1 MNPGSIPGS
10 GRSTGDG
17 IGCPLQYSWASLMA
31 HMVKNL
37 PAMWETW
44 VRALA
49 WEDPLKKGMATH
61 SSILAW
67 RIPWTE
73 EPGRLQSMGSQRVRH
88 KRQIFTFT
96 FSQALLGTQKDCQK
110 AQFRKKE
117 IIFKIVI
124 GIWLLY
130 NVMLVS
136 AVQQSESVIHIHIST
151 LFFRFPPHLGH
162 HRSVKQVFIS
172 HLFYTQ

>member
-67 RIPWTE
+67 RVP
-73 EPGRLQSMGSQRVRH
+73 
-88 KRQIFTFT
+88 
-96 FSQALLGTQKDCQK
+96 
-110 AQFRKKE
+110 
-117 IIFKIVI
+117 
-124 GIWLLY
+124 
-130 NVMLVS
+130 
-136 AVQQSESVIHIHIST
+136 
-151 LFFRFPPHLGH
+151 
-162 HRSVKQVFIS
+162 
-172 HLFYTQ
+172 